1 MPVVPL
7 SLLHQSLKLSLCV
20 GRVGTCYPCVT
31 KSLLS
36 TSLDIVRSE
45 YLLLLSLVRWPTCCV
60 FCSSLIR
67 SAGSM
72 TATSMRCGTEATLS
86 V

>member
-1 MPVVPL
+1 MPVVTL
-7 SLLHQSLKLSLCV
+7 SLLHQSLTLPLCV
-20 GRVGTCYPCVT
+20 GCVGTCYPFVT
-31 KSLLS
+31 TSLLS

-45 YLLLLSLVRWPTCCV
+45 YLLLLSLVPWSTRCV
-60 FCSSLIR
+60 FCSLIR

-72 TATSMRCGTEATLS
+72 TAMSMRCGTEATLS